1 MTLKL
6 DLLDQLSKNKLM
18 ASFTIIELHSVNK
31 ENGGPGITQ
40 NLVMNRQFLYNKFFD
55 NDGHFTQM
63 GITPNTSQENL
74 KRAVLAFIK
83 VKSDMFG
90 LKLLEDYNKIIDLY
104 KLIIDL
110 LIQKYILFN
119 DIDSNILK
127 TIIKQFASIFNNV
140 QRALRNLD
148 TNLKSLDSGTPYFS
162 TDPGANENDMYLPMV
177 EILCNLLNRRHEVS
191 RYVSIVEFFN
201 SMNRTL
207 NMEFLLKNP
216 EIFTNL
222 SSDTS
227 KLSIFCQT
235 LFYNIVFNGINHTY
249 NNRYIVVPDARYI
262 DSIDIDLIVYP
273 TLSDLETSINNL
285 GPIVTGVIREI
296 EQLILAGYTDIDKF
310 LVIFTDLLESITTIE
325 KKILENSK
333 SNQDVTSRLKTEL
346 DTKDN
351 EILSMRSSMES
362 TDAERVTERDAQ
374 NREIAKKAALIERQL
389 EEIDTITKQLRTS
402 MANEKVANQTLS
414 TLMGSFVDDDRE
426 LTQMV
431 AESFEPAD
439 RRLRLNVPSNTADG
453 LRLNR
458 EKFNNIELD
467 FIYYKYI
474 NIY

>member
-227 KLSIFCQT
+227 KLSIFFVKHYFIILYLMELT
-235 LFYNIVFNGINHTY
+235 IHIT
-249 NNRYIVVPDARYI
+249 
-262 DSIDIDLIVYP
+262 IDI
-273 TLSDLETSINNL
+273 
-285 GPIVTGVIREI
+285 
-296 EQLILAGYTDIDKF
+296 
-310 LVIFTDLLESITTIE
+310 
-325 KKILENSK
+325 
-333 SNQDVTSRLKTEL
+333 
-346 DTKDN
+346 
-351 EILSMRSSMES
+351 
-362 TDAERVTERDAQ
+362 
-374 NREIAKKAALIERQL
+374 
-389 EEIDTITKQLRTS
+389 
-402 MANEKVANQTLS
+402 
-414 TLMGSFVDDDRE
+414 
-426 LTQMV
+426 
-431 AESFEPAD
+431 
-439 RRLRLNVPSNTADG
+439 
-453 LRLNR
+453 
-458 EKFNNIELD
+458 
-467 FIYYKYI
+467 
-474 NIY
+474 